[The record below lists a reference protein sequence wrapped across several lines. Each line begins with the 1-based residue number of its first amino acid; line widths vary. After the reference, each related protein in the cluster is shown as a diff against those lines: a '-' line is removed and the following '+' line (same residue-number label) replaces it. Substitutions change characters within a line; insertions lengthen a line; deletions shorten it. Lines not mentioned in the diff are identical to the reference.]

1 MEQKNFKYISEL
13 IGKGIDVKENKKSLS
28 KKEDQLFFTIVENL
42 KNLENKSVAAEELGI
57 NLVQYEEEF
66 YVIIE
71 QLLALHYGE
80 VASALIIWYCLDEHN
95 DDEDLILADSDG
107 NEYQIGSPQALLKF
121 IKKWK

>member
-13 IGKGIDVKENKKSLS
+13 IGKGVDVKENKKSLT

-42 KNLENKSVAAEELGI
+42 KNIEGKSIASEELGI
-57 NLVQYEEEF
+57 NLVQYEEDF

-71 QLLALHYGE
+71 QLLTLHFGE
-80 VASALIIWYCLDEHN
+80 FASALIIWYCLENSDE
-95 DDEDLILADSDG
+95 EESVILADEEG
-107 NEYQIGSPQALLKF
+107 NEYPISTPQQLLKF

>member
-13 IGKGIDVKENKKSLS
+13 IGKGVDVKENKKSLS

-80 VASALIIWYCLDEHN
+80 FASALIIWYCLDEHN

-107 NEYQIGSPQALLKF
+107 NEYQIESSQALLKF